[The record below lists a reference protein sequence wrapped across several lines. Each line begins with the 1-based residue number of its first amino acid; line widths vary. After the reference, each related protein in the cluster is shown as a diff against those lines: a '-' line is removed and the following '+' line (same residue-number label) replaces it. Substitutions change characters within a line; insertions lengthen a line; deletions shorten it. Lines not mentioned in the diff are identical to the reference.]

1 MYHAKPVTE
10 QQAPRLYKIVRE
22 VIQLANLPMP
32 KIYILPTDNPNAF
45 ATGRNATGRN
55 PNHAAIACTKGIL
68 ELLND
73 DELKGVIAHEASH
86 VKNRDILIQTVAA
99 TIAGVIS
106 YAAMMARWAAIF
118 GGFGGRDR
126 NSGLELIALA
136 ILTPIIAAILQ
147 LAISRS
153 REFLADETAARTLHN
168 SFGLASALE
177 KLEQGV
183 KKNPLRFGSKA
194 TSCLFIANPFRG
206 SLLNLLS
213 THPPMAERIN
223 KLKSMKIVQQF
234 NCSIGGFKMDT
245 ELVKMSPK
253 GQLVVPQ
260 NIRELEKFRPGDRF
274 ISFPIK
280 EGILFKKVKIPD
292 VKLEFEKLSK
302 EMRSQFEKQKLSQK
316 NVSEAIKWARKR

>member
-10 QQAPRLYKIVRE
+10 QQAPRLYRIVRE

-32 KIYILPTDNPNAF
+32 KVYILPTDNPNAF
-45 ATGRNATGRN
+45 ATGRN

-206 SLLNLLS
+206 GLLNLLS
-213 THPPMAERIN
+213 THPPMSERIK
-223 KLKSMKIVQQF
+223 KLKDMNF
-234 NCSIGGFKMDT
+234 
-245 ELVKMSPK
+245 
-253 GQLVVPQ
+253 
-260 NIRELEKFRPGDRF
+260 
-274 ISFPIK
+274 
-280 EGILFKKVKIPD
+280 
-292 VKLEFEKLSK
+292 
-302 EMRSQFEKQKLSQK
+302 
-316 NVSEAIKWARKR
+316 

>member
-1 MYHAKPVTE
+1 MIKNQLKTVVLLALLTALLLWIGSFWGTSGIIIGLVFAILINFGSYWYSDKIVLAMYHAKPVTE
-10 QQAPRLYKIVRE
+10 QQAPRLYRIVRE

-32 KIYILPTDNPNAF
+32 KVYILPTDNPNAF
-45 ATGRNATGRN
+45 ATGRN

-206 SLLNLLS
+206 GLLNLLS
-213 THPPMAERIN
+213 THPPMSERIN
-223 KLKSMKIVQQF
+223 KLKSMNF
-234 NCSIGGFKMDT
+234 
-245 ELVKMSPK
+245 
-253 GQLVVPQ
+253 
-260 NIRELEKFRPGDRF
+260 
-274 ISFPIK
+274 
-280 EGILFKKVKIPD
+280 
-292 VKLEFEKLSK
+292 
-302 EMRSQFEKQKLSQK
+302 
-316 NVSEAIKWARKR
+316 

>member
-1 MYHAKPVTE
+1 MIKNQLKTVVLLALLTALLLWIGSFWGTSGIIIGLVFAILINFGSYWYSDKIVLAMYHAKPVTE
-10 QQAPRLYKIVRE
+10 QQAPRLYKVVRE

-45 ATGRNATGRN
+45 ATGRN

-206 SLLNLLS
+206 GLLNLLS
-213 THPPMAERIN
+213 THPPMSERIK
-223 KLKSMKIVQQF
+223 KLKDMNF
-234 NCSIGGFKMDT
+234 
-245 ELVKMSPK
+245 
-253 GQLVVPQ
+253 
-260 NIRELEKFRPGDRF
+260 
-274 ISFPIK
+274 
-280 EGILFKKVKIPD
+280 
-292 VKLEFEKLSK
+292 
-302 EMRSQFEKQKLSQK
+302 
-316 NVSEAIKWARKR
+316 

>member
-1 MYHAKPVTE
+1 MIKNQLKTVVLLASLTALLLWIGSFWGNSGIIIGLVFAILINFGSYWFSDKIVLKMYHAKQVSE
-10 QQAPRLYKIVRE
+10 SEAPRLHKLVRE

-32 KIYILPTDNPNAF
+32 KVYILPTDNPNAF
-45 ATGRNATGRN
+45 ATGRN

-106 YAAMMARWAAIF
+106 YVSIMARWGAMF
-118 GGFGGRDR
+118 GGFGRDR
-126 NSGLELIALA
+126 DGSNIVQLLVLA
-136 ILTPIIAAILQ
+136 IVTPIIAAILQ

-153 REFLADETAARTLHN
+153 REFLADETAAKTLHN

-183 KKNPLRFGSKA
+183 KKNPLRFGSKS

-206 SLLNLLS
+206 GLLNLFS

-223 KLKSMKIVQQF
+223 KLKSMNF
-234 NCSIGGFKMDT
+234 
-245 ELVKMSPK
+245 
-253 GQLVVPQ
+253 
-260 NIRELEKFRPGDRF
+260 
-274 ISFPIK
+274 
-280 EGILFKKVKIPD
+280 
-292 VKLEFEKLSK
+292 
-302 EMRSQFEKQKLSQK
+302 
-316 NVSEAIKWARKR
+316 

>member
-1 MYHAKPVTE
+1 MIKNQLKTVVLLALLTALLLWIGSFWGTSGIIIGLVFAILINFGSYWYSDKIILKMYHAKQVSE
-10 QQAPRLYKIVRE
+10 SEAPRLYKIVRE

-45 ATGRNATGRN
+45 ATGRN

-223 KLKSMKIVQQF
+223 KLKSMNF
-234 NCSIGGFKMDT
+234 
-245 ELVKMSPK
+245 
-253 GQLVVPQ
+253 
-260 NIRELEKFRPGDRF
+260 
-274 ISFPIK
+274 
-280 EGILFKKVKIPD
+280 
-292 VKLEFEKLSK
+292 
-302 EMRSQFEKQKLSQK
+302 
-316 NVSEAIKWARKR
+316 

>member
-1 MYHAKPVTE
+1 MIKNQLKTVVLLASLTALLLWIGSFWGRSGIIIGLVFAILINFGSYWYSDKIILKMYRAKPVTE

-45 ATGRNATGRN
+45 ATGRNPKN
-55 PNHAAIACTKGIL
+55 AAIACTKGIL

-106 YAAMMARWAAIF
+106 YVAIMARWGAMF
-118 GGFGGRDR
+118 GGFGRDR
-126 NSGLELIALA
+126 DGSNIVQLLVLA
-136 ILTPIIAAILQ
+136 IVTPIIATLLQ

-153 REFLADETAARTLHN
+153 REFLADESAAKTLHN

-183 KKNPLRFGSKA
+183 KKNPLRFGSQA

-206 SLLNLLS
+206 GLLNLLS
-213 THPPMAERIN
+213 THPKMSERIN
-223 KLKSMKIVQQF
+223 KLKSMNF
-234 NCSIGGFKMDT
+234 
-245 ELVKMSPK
+245 
-253 GQLVVPQ
+253 
-260 NIRELEKFRPGDRF
+260 
-274 ISFPIK
+274 
-280 EGILFKKVKIPD
+280 
-292 VKLEFEKLSK
+292 
-302 EMRSQFEKQKLSQK
+302 
-316 NVSEAIKWARKR
+316 

>member
-1 MYHAKPVTE
+1 MIKNQLKTVVLLALLTALLLWIGSFWGTSGIIIGLVFAVLINFGSYWYSDKIVLKMYHAKPVTE
-10 QQAPRLYKIVRE
+10 KEAPRLYKIVRE

-32 KIYILPTDNPNAF
+32 KVYILPTDNPNAF
-45 ATGRNATGRN
+45 ATGRN

-126 NSGLELIALA
+126 NNSGLELIALA

-153 REFLADETAARTLHN
+153 REFLADETAAKTLHN

-206 SLLNLLS
+206 GLLNLLS
-213 THPPMAERIN
+213 THPPMKERIK
-223 KLKSMKIVQQF
+223 KLKDMNF
-234 NCSIGGFKMDT
+234 
-245 ELVKMSPK
+245 
-253 GQLVVPQ
+253 
-260 NIRELEKFRPGDRF
+260 
-274 ISFPIK
+274 
-280 EGILFKKVKIPD
+280 
-292 VKLEFEKLSK
+292 
-302 EMRSQFEKQKLSQK
+302 
-316 NVSEAIKWARKR
+316 

>member
-1 MYHAKPVTE
+1 MIKNQLKTVVLLASLTALLLWIGSFWGTSGIIIGLVFAVLINFGSYWYSDKIVLKMYHAKPVTE

-32 KIYILPTDNPNAF
+32 KVYILPTDNPNAF
-45 ATGRNATGRN
+45 ATGRD

-206 SLLNLLS
+206 GLLNLLS
-213 THPPMAERIN
+213 THPPMAERIK
-223 KLKSMKIVQQF
+223 KLKDMNF
-234 NCSIGGFKMDT
+234 
-245 ELVKMSPK
+245 
-253 GQLVVPQ
+253 
-260 NIRELEKFRPGDRF
+260 
-274 ISFPIK
+274 
-280 EGILFKKVKIPD
+280 
-292 VKLEFEKLSK
+292 
-302 EMRSQFEKQKLSQK
+302 
-316 NVSEAIKWARKR
+316 

>member
-1 MYHAKPVTE
+1 MIKNQLKTAVLLALLTALLLWIGSFWGTSGIIIGLVFAVLINFGSYWYSDKIVLKMYHAKPVTE
-10 QQAPRLYKIVRE
+10 QEAPRLYKIVRE

-45 ATGRNATGRN
+45 ATGRN
-55 PNHAAIACTKGIL
+55 PDHAAIACTKGIL

-106 YAAMMARWAAIF
+106 YVAMMARWAAIF

-126 NSGLELIALA
+126 NNSGFELIALA
-136 ILTPIIAAILQ
+136 IVTPIIATILQ

-168 SFGLASALE
+168 SFGLANALE

-206 SLLNLLS
+206 GLLNLFS
-213 THPPMAERIN
+213 THPPMKERIN
-223 KLKSMKIVQQF
+223 KLKNMNF
-234 NCSIGGFKMDT
+234 
-245 ELVKMSPK
+245 
-253 GQLVVPQ
+253 
-260 NIRELEKFRPGDRF
+260 
-274 ISFPIK
+274 
-280 EGILFKKVKIPD
+280 
-292 VKLEFEKLSK
+292 
-302 EMRSQFEKQKLSQK
+302 
-316 NVSEAIKWARKR
+316 

>member
-1 MYHAKPVTE
+1 MIKNQIKTVVLLALLTALLLWIGSFWGTSGIIIGLVFAILINFGSYWYSDKIVLAMYHAKPVTE
-10 QQAPRLYKIVRE
+10 QQAPRLYRIVRE

-32 KIYILPTDNPNAF
+32 KVYILPTDNPNAF
-45 ATGRNATGRN
+45 ATGRN

-106 YAAMMARWAAIF
+106 YVAMMARWAAIF

-206 SLLNLLS
+206 GLLNLLS

-223 KLKSMKIVQQF
+223 KLKSMNF
-234 NCSIGGFKMDT
+234 
-245 ELVKMSPK
+245 
-253 GQLVVPQ
+253 
-260 NIRELEKFRPGDRF
+260 
-274 ISFPIK
+274 
-280 EGILFKKVKIPD
+280 
-292 VKLEFEKLSK
+292 
-302 EMRSQFEKQKLSQK
+302 
-316 NVSEAIKWARKR
+316 

>member
-1 MYHAKPVTE
+1 MIKNQIKTVVLLALLTALLLWIGSFWGTSGIIIGLVFAILINFGSYWYSDKIVLAMYHAKPVTE
-10 QQAPRLYKIVRE
+10 QQAPRLYRIVRE

-32 KIYILPTDNPNAF
+32 KVYVLPTENPNAF
-45 ATGRNATGRN
+45 ATGRN

-86 VKNRDILIQTVAA
+86 IKNRDILIQTVAA

-106 YAAMMARWAAIF
+106 YVAMMARWAAIF

-206 SLLNLLS
+206 GLLNLLS

-223 KLKSMKIVQQF
+223 KLKSMNF
-234 NCSIGGFKMDT
+234 
-245 ELVKMSPK
+245 
-253 GQLVVPQ
+253 
-260 NIRELEKFRPGDRF
+260 
-274 ISFPIK
+274 
-280 EGILFKKVKIPD
+280 
-292 VKLEFEKLSK
+292 
-302 EMRSQFEKQKLSQK
+302 
-316 NVSEAIKWARKR
+316 

>member
-1 MYHAKPVTE
+1 MIKNQLKTVVLLALLTALLLWIGSFWGTSGIIIGLVFAILINFGSYWYSDKIVLAMYHAKPVTE

-32 KIYILPTDNPNAF
+32 KVYILPTDNPNAF
-45 ATGRNATGRN
+45 ATGRN

-86 VKNRDILIQTVAA
+86 IKNRDILIQTVAA

-106 YAAMMARWAAIF
+106 YVAFMARWAAIF

-126 NSGLELIALA
+126 DGGSAMELLFLA
-136 ILTPIIAAILQ
+136 IITPIVATLLQ

-206 SLLNLLS
+206 GLLNLLS
-213 THPPMAERIN
+213 THPPMSERIK
-223 KLKSMKIVQQF
+223 KLKDMNF
-234 NCSIGGFKMDT
+234 
-245 ELVKMSPK
+245 
-253 GQLVVPQ
+253 
-260 NIRELEKFRPGDRF
+260 
-274 ISFPIK
+274 
-280 EGILFKKVKIPD
+280 
-292 VKLEFEKLSK
+292 
-302 EMRSQFEKQKLSQK
+302 
-316 NVSEAIKWARKR
+316 

>member
-1 MYHAKPVTE
+1 MIKNQIKTVVLLALLTALLLWIGSFWGTSGIIIGLVFAILINFGSYWYSDKIVLAMYHAKPVTE
-10 QQAPRLYKIVRE
+10 QQAPRLYRIVRE

-32 KIYILPTDNPNAF
+32 KVYVLPTENPNAF
-45 ATGRNATGRN
+45 ATGRN

-73 DELKGVIAHEASH
+73 DELKGVIAREASH

-106 YAAMMARWAAIF
+106 YVAMMARWAAIF

-206 SLLNLLS
+206 GLLNLLS

-223 KLKSMKIVQQF
+223 KLKSMNF
-234 NCSIGGFKMDT
+234 
-245 ELVKMSPK
+245 
-253 GQLVVPQ
+253 
-260 NIRELEKFRPGDRF
+260 
-274 ISFPIK
+274 
-280 EGILFKKVKIPD
+280 
-292 VKLEFEKLSK
+292 
-302 EMRSQFEKQKLSQK
+302 
-316 NVSEAIKWARKR
+316 